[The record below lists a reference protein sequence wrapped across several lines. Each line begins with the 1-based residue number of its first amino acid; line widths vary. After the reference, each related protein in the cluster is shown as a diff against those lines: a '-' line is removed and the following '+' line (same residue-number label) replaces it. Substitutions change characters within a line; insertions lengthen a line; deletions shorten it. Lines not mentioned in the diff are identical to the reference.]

1 VAEVVAR
8 VPARLRLPGLVL
20 LVMAV
25 LLAGFAAPAAAERRY
40 TALGDSYTA
49 GPLIPNQTGN
59 PPGCLRSDRNY
70 PNLVAAARNL
80 SLTDVSCSG
89 ATTQDMHEPQ
99 RTDAGTNPAQLDAVK
114 PDTRVVTLGVG
125 GNDIGFTGIVEN
137 CTAVSPN
144 GPTKSGYQYCK
155 DYYVQNGE
163 DELENRIEEAQPKVE
178 AVLARIRAKA
188 PGANVYL
195 RDYPAVL
202 PPRDLTL
209 QSTREQCWPQMPV
222 TYRDIPYLRATQE
235 RLNGMLASAAA
246 NKGASFVA
254 TYPRSVDHNAC
265 SNPLTRY
272 IEPLTPTSPAAPV
285 HPNARGEAYM
295 ADVVSAAVRK

>member
-1 VAEVVAR
+1 VFRVMARSGAGLRGLGLLVLVVAIS
-8 VPARLRLPGLVL
+8 
-20 LVMAV
+20 
-25 LLAGFAAPAAAERRY
+25 LAGFASPASAERRY

-49 GPLIPNQTGN
+49 GPLIPNQVGD
-59 PPGCLRSDRNY
+59 PPGCLRSDHNY
-70 PNLVAAARNL
+70 PHLAAEARNL

-89 ATTQDMHEPQ
+89 ATTEDMTSSQ
-99 RTDAGTNPAQLDAVK
+99 QTDAGTNPPQLDAVG
-114 PDTRVVTLGVG
+114 PDTKVVTLGIG
-125 GNDIGFTGIVEN
+125 GNDIGFTGIIDK
-137 CTAVSPN
+137 CTAYSPN

-155 DYYVQNGE
+155 DYYNRNGY
-163 DELENRIEEAQPKVE
+163 DELARRIADTQPKVE
-178 AVLARIRAKA
+178 NVLTGIRARA
-188 PGANVYL
+188 PGANAYVV
-195 RDYPAVL
+195 DYPAVL
-202 PPRDLTL
+202 PPNDLTL

-222 TYRDIPYLRATQE
+222 TYADIPYLRATQE
-235 RLNGMLASAAA
+235 RLNAMLASAAA

>member
-1 VAEVVAR
+1 
-8 VPARLRLPGLVL
+8 
-20 LVMAV
+20 M
-25 LLAGFAAPAAAERRY
+25 
-40 TALGDSYTA
+40 TS
-49 GPLIPNQTGN
+49 
-59 PPGCLRSDRNY
+59 S
-70 PNLVAAARNL
+70 
-80 SLTDVSCSG
+80 
-89 ATTQDMHEPQ
+89 Q
-99 RTDAGTNPAQLDAVK
+99 RTDAGTNPPQLDAVK
-114 PDTRVVTLGVG
+114 PETRVVTLGIG
-125 GNDIGFTGIVEN
+125 GNDIGFTSIVEN

-144 GPTKSGYQYCK
+144 GPTKSGYQYCE
-155 DYYVQNGE
+155 DYYNRNGY
-163 DELENRIEEAQPKVE
+163 DELARRIDETQPKVE
-178 AVLARIRAKA
+178 DVLARIRAKA

-195 RDYPAVL
+195 RDYPVVL

-222 TYRDIPYLRATQE
+222 TYADIPYLRATQE
-235 RLNGMLASAAA
+235 RLNAMLASAAA